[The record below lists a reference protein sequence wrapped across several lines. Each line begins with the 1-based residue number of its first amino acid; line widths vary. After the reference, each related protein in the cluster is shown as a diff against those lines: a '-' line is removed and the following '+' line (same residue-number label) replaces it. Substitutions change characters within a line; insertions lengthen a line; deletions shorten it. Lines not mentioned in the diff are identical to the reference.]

1 MVAKGQALTIKDNE
15 ETLGVIKM
23 FYIFIVVIFMY
34 IFVKTLQT
42 LYLKWVPFIVCRL

>member
-23 FYIFIVVIFMY
+23 FYIFIVVVFMY
-34 IFVKTLQT
+34 IFVKTHQT